1 MRKKL
6 LLRASSGLLAA
17 LFLLL
22 PAAGQSFAADSFPGG
37 TSTPSGRPKVGLVLS
52 GGGARGAAH
61 IGVIRVLEEMRIP
74 IDYIGGTSMGSI
86 VGGFY
91 AAGMNPDELEEIL
104 LTLDWDAAFRDRP
117 KREDLNF
124 RRKED
129 GDDYPIS
136 LQLGIRDWKLK
147 MPKGLLQG
155 QNLNAILASLTLP
168 VATVD
173 DFDDLHIPFRAVAA
187 DIETGEKYVFTGGSL
202 AEAMRAS
209 MSIPG
214 VFAPVEIGGKILVD
228 GGIAR
233 NLPVDV
239 VREMG
244 ADVVIAVDIST
255 PLAKKENLQSALSI
269 TAQLS
274 TILTRRNTERQ
285 IASLEEKDILIVP
298 PLGKMSAGDFAG
310 AGKAVPI
317 GEDAARE
324 AAGRL
329 RRYSV
334 SEDEFQ
340 RYLARQRAGERTP
353 PRIDFVQVETDSN
366 LAPEVISAD
375 LHVQPG
381 QELDFGKLKED
392 IDKIYGTGLF
402 ERIDSSI
409 VERDGRTGLLV
420 KTVRKSWG
428 PNYLVF
434 GLELESDLDGGSNF
448 NFSTRLTA
456 TEINR
461 WGGEWRTDLQ
471 VGERP
476 RLLTEFYQPLG
487 AYSDYFIAPRLEL
500 EEFTTLLFIGDTP
513 ISNYRVA
520 RRAVAFDIG
529 RSFDTWGEMRLG
541 YFREKADAEAKIG
554 GVVGAL
560 LEENVGLPLGLQTLG
575 NQKFDTGALEARFA
589 YDTYDSVNFPKRG
602 AKGDLRFLLARESL
616 GSDDSFDSVGGRLSK
631 AFTRDWNTLVL
642 FGQGGTVLDG
652 RAAIQNTFSLGGLF
666 RLSGLTKDQ
675 LRGQHSLFGALA
687 LYRQFWGRSAAPPN
701 LPVYLG
707 LSLEAGNVWQDSDD
721 ITFSSLIPA
730 GSAFLGLDTILG
742 PVYVAYGVAEGG
754 HDAFYFFLGRGF

>member
-1 MRKKL
+1 ME
-6 LLRASSGLLAA
+6 RAPSRTSSALVLA
-17 LFLLL
+17 LTFLLL
-22 PAAGQSFAADSFPGG
+22 AAGQSFAADSF
-37 TSTPSGRPKVGLVLS
+37 PSGRPKVGLVLS

-86 VGGFY
+86 VGGLY
-91 AAGMNPDELEEIL
+91 AAGMDPDKLEEVL
-104 LTLDWDAAFRDRP
+104 LTLDWEAAFRDRP

-129 GDDYPIS
+129 GDDYPIR
-136 LQLGIRDWKLK
+136 LELGIRDWKLR

-155 QNLNAILASLTLP
+155 QNLNAILTSLTLP

-173 DFDDLHIPFRAVAA
+173 DFDNLHIPFRAVAA
-187 DIETGEKYVFTGGSL
+187 DIETGEKYVFAGGSL

-244 ADVVIAVDIST
+244 ADVIIAVDIST
-255 PLAKKENLQSALSI
+255 PLAKKEDLQSAFSI

-274 TILTRRNTERQ
+274 TILTRRNTEAQ
-285 IASLEEKDILIVP
+285 ISTLGEKDILIIP
-298 PLGKMSAGDFAG
+298 PLGKLSSGDFAG
-310 AGKAVPI
+310 AGNAVPI
-317 GEDAARE
+317 GEDAARD
-324 AAGRL
+324 AAEQL
-329 RRYSV
+329 RRYSA
-334 SEDEFQ
+334 SEEEFQ
-340 RYLARQRAGERTP
+340 RYIAGQRAGRKDP
-353 PRIDFVQVETDSN
+353 PRIDFVRVESDSD
-366 LAPEVISAD
+366 LAPEVITSS

-381 QELDFGKLKED
+381 QELDFRRLKED

-409 VERDGRTGLLV
+409 VEADGRTGLLV

-434 GLELESDLDGGSNF
+434 GMELESDLDGGSNF
-448 NFSTRLTA
+448 NVSTRLTA

-461 WGGEWRTDLQ
+461 WGAEWRTDLQ

-476 RLLTEFYQPLG
+476 RLLTEFYQPIG
-487 AYSDYFIAPRLEL
+487 SHSDYFIAPRLEI
-500 EEFTTLLFIGDTP
+500 EEFTALLFIDGTA

-520 RRAVAFDIG
+520 RRAVGFDVG
-529 RSFDTWGEMRLG
+529 RTFDTWGELRLG

-554 GVVGAL
+554 VVVSEL
-560 LEENVGLPLGLQTLG
+560 LEGDVVLPFGLETLG
-575 NQKFDTGALEARFA
+575 DQTANTGALDARFA
-589 YDTYDSVNFPKRG
+589 YDTYDSLNFPKRG
-602 AKGDLRFLLARESL
+602 TRGDVRLLIARESL
-616 GSDDSFDSVGGRLSK
+616 GSDDNFNSVGGRLSK
-631 AFTRDWNTLVL
+631 AFTRGWNTLVL
-642 FGQGGTVLDG
+642 VGAGGTVFDG
-652 RAAIQNTFSLGGLF
+652 RAAIQNTYSLGGLF
-666 RLSGLTKDQ
+666 NLSGLTRDQ
-675 LRGQHSLFGALA
+675 LRGQHALFGALA
-687 LYRQFWGRSAAPPN
+687 AYRQIGGRRAAPPN
-701 LPVYLG
+701 LPIYLG
-707 LSLEAGNVWQDSDD
+707 LSLETGNVWADKND

-730 GSAFLGLDTILG
+730 GSVFLGLDTVLG
-742 PVYVAYGVAEGG
+742 PIYVAYGMAEGG